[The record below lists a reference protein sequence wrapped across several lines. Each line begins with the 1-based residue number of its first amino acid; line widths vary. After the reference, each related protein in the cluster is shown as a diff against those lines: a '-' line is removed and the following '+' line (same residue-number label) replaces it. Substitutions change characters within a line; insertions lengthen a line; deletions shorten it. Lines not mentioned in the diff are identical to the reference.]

1 MIVLQMEEHMNNWVI
16 KDNKDNNSNY
26 YKVYF

>member
-16 KDNKDNNSNY
+16 KDNQDNNSNY